1 MQKNSWRADL
11 FVGGLDIL
19 SGCQTIS
26 KDECLAADWWVIRGQ
41 DGAEGFD
48 PQGRFGDQTDRRR
61 DLRYEIDRLEDDL
74 IRVESDIEYFEQD
87 PGIRL
92 RLNYY

>member
-26 KDECLAADWWVIRGQ
+26 KGECLAADLWDIRGQ

-48 PQGRFGDQTDRRR
+48 PQDRPAGAVRSR
-61 DLRYEIDRLEDDL
+61 
-74 IRVESDIEYFEQD
+74 EQA
-87 PGIRL
+87 GQ
-92 RLNYY
+92 